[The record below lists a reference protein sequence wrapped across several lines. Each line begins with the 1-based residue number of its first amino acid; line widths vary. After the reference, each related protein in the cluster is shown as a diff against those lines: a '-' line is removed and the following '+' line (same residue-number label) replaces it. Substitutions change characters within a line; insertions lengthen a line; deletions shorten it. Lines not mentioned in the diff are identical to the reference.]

1 MIRTAF
7 LFLVLLLGVASPA
20 FALKCLPPDVAR
32 DVRAAKSEQTEWIA
46 VNGMLETGPVPRSSG
61 EVPARFWGWAL
72 GRAGFDR
79 PFDQRITLRVSC
91 YGPWCGEART
101 GPMAALLKR
110 EEGRLVLIADPCNA
124 NRWPGPSARQVRAL
138 VKSCGAGCR

>member
-1 MIRTAF
+1 MIRSAF
-7 LFLVLLLGVASPA
+7 AILLICLAGPA

-32 DVRAAKSEQTEWIA
+32 DVRAAEGEQTEWIA
-46 VNGMLETGPVPRSSG
+46 VNGVLETGAVPRSAG

-72 GRAGFDR
+72 GQGGFKR

-91 YGPWCGEART
+91 YGPWCGEAAS

-110 EEGRLVLIADPCNA
+110 EDDRLVLIADPCGA
-124 NRWPGPSARQVRAL
+124 NRWPSPSARQVRAL
-138 VKSCGAGCR
+138 ERSCGAGCR

>member
-32 DVRAAKSEQTEWIA
+32 DVRAARAEQTEWIA
-46 VNGMLETGPVPRSSG
+46 VNGMLETGPVPRSAG

-72 GRAGFDR
+72 GQGGFNR
-79 PFDQRITLRVSC
+79 PFDQRITCASPAMGRGAATL
-91 YGPWCGEART
+91 GPAPWRRCLSAKRAGWC
-101 GPMAALLKR
+101 
-110 EEGRLVLIADPCNA
+110 
-124 NRWPGPSARQVRAL
+124 
-138 VKSCGAGCR
+138 